1 MKYRVGLILAFI
13 VILISCSTK
22 KNTAYRRAYHNL
34 TSHYNVYFNG
44 NESYKEGI
52 LYIKNNIQE
61 DYSNVLN
68 VFIYDDPSANSV
80 GSQMQRA
87 EKKAAKLIKRHS
99 ITAKPKRKKG
109 KRTQKEKDFS
119 AQKEFNKWVD
129 DAHLLMGKAF
139 LIEGDY
145 NSAEENF
152 SWIISEFPKV
162 ETKYDAQIW
171 LARTYIQKKNFN
183 KAVDYLQRS
192 EAEKDFPEKRLNKE
206 LFSTY
211 ADYYIKQ
218 KRYSEAL
225 PWLELAL
232 GEKEKKFYKR
242 RYKYI
247 MAQIYQ
253 LNNEDKKAYDM
264 YQEVIKMRPKY
275 EMEFSAKI
283 QRATLF
289 DKKTGDSKGIR
300 KQLAKMLR
308 DEKNIDYKDQ
318 IFYAIANIDMKEN
331 LETDAIANY
340 KLSAQTSVSNN
351 AQKGLSYLSLADIYF
366 EKLNYIT
373 AKAYYDSTMMNLS
386 SKHPHY
392 DKIERKSANLTEL
405 VTYANIV
412 QRQDSLLRLAN
423 MSSKDRGKVIAGIIQ
438 VIIDEEQ
445 RLAEE
450 ARQQQL
456 DLAQYNDNNR
466 RGSSNA
472 SSGGKWYFYNP
483 AAIGMGQS
491 DFARKWGERRLEDNW
506 RRKNKM
512 VTEFDAMADDEDG
525 EARDSTKQRFD
536 KKNPQFYLTQLPLSD
551 SAQVVSNEQI
561 EEALFQLARVY
572 REQFVDYEKSIATY
586 EDLLKRYPTT
596 NYELDIWYQLYQLHE
611 LQKQTAQAAKYKQL
625 ILDKYPD
632 SVPARI
638 LTDPNY
644 LAQIEAEKNKT
655 KGIYVNAFE
664 AFQSRKFTKVIKY
677 CDYVEKNNPETPL
690 MPKFRLLKAQSIG
703 ATGNVDAMKAS
714 LTGIS
719 KDYPETEEQELADFM
734 LSRIASGGYVN
745 FVADNETAYVA
756 KKDTPGNETQVSG
769 TDTDADEDNIL
780 EEIEPENVYKFDAT
794 VSHQYVMAATGEI
807 SDLKR
812 LKFNIVKYNMNQ
824 FLMFDFKVSDRKL
837 TSDTKFILV
846 KPLKDAKEAYKYLKL
861 IRRNKDV
868 YSEFSSLKMEQFIIS
883 DDNLKVLMK
892 DKNIKRYLMFFDQNY
907 TK

>member
-1 MKYRVGLILAFI
+1 MKYRVGIILAFI

-22 KNTAYRRAYHNL
+22 KNTAYRRSYHNL

-52 LYIKNNIQE
+52 LYIENNLQE

-87 EKKAAKLIKRHS
+87 EKKAATLIKRHS
-99 ITAKPKRKKG
+99 ITVKPKRKKG
-109 KRTQKEKDFS
+109 KRTQKDKDFS

-129 DAHLLMGKAF
+129 DAHLLMGKSF
-139 LIEGDY
+139 LVEGEY

-171 LARTYIQKKNFN
+171 LARTYIQKKNYK
-183 KAVDYLQRS
+183 KAIDFLQRS
-192 EAEKDFPEKRLNKE
+192 EAEKDFPEKRLNRE
-206 LFSTY
+206 LFPTY

-218 KRYSEAL
+218 KRYPEAL

-232 GEKEKKFYKR
+232 EEKGKKLYKR

-253 LNNEDKKAYDM
+253 MKGNDKKAYDM

-289 DKKTGDSKGIR
+289 DKKSGDSKGIR
-300 KQLAKMLR
+300 KQLYKMLR

-318 IFYAIANIDMKEN
+318 IYYALANIDMKEN
-331 LETDAIANY
+331 LEPDAIVNF
-340 KLSAQTSVSNN
+340 KLSAQTSISNN

-373 AKAYYDSTMMNLS
+373 AKAYYDSTIMNLS
-386 SKHPHY
+386 KKHHNY
-392 DKIERKSANLTEL
+392 DEIEIKSANLTEL

-423 MSSKDRGKVIAGIIQ
+423 MSEKDRGKVIAEIIQ
-438 VIIDEEQ
+438 EIIEEEQ

-466 RGSSNA
+466 RGTDNS

-483 AAIGMGQS
+483 AAIGMGQA

-506 RRKNKM
+506 RRKNKA
-512 VTEFDAMADDEDG
+512 VTEFETIDDEEEG
-525 EARDSTKQRFD
+525 EATDSTKQKFD
-536 KKNPQFYLTQLPLSD
+536 KKNPQFYISQLPISD

-572 REQFVDYEKSIATY
+572 REQFVDYKKSIATY
-586 EDLLKRYPTT
+586 ADLLKRYPATS
-596 NYELDIWYQLYQLHE
+596 YELDAWYQLYQLHE
-611 LQKQTAQAAKYKQL
+611 LQKEPIQSEKYKQL
-625 ILDKYPD
+625 ILGKYPD
-632 SVPARI
+632 SVPAKI

-655 KGIYVNAFE
+655 RGIYVNAFE
-664 AFQSRKFTKVIKY
+664 AFKGRKFSKTIKY

-703 ATGNVDAMKAS
+703 ATGNVDAMKTS
-714 LTGIS
+714 LADIA
-719 KDYPETEEQELADFM
+719 KDYPETEEQELAEFM
-734 LSRIASGGYVN
+734 LSRIESGGYVN
-745 FVADNETAYVA
+745 FVAENETVYVA
-756 KKDTPGNETQVSG
+756 KEDKPKDETQAS
-769 TDTDADEDNIL
+769 DTTAVEDDIL
-780 EEIEPENVYKFDAT
+780 EEIAPENVYIFDAT
-794 VSHQYVMAATGEI
+794 VSHQYVMAATGKI

-812 LKFNIVKYNMNQ
+812 LKYNIVKYNMNQ

-837 TSDTKFILV
+837 TSDTKLILV
-846 KPLKDAKEAYKYLKL
+846 KPLNDAKEAFKYLKL
-861 IRRNKDV
+861 IRRNTDV

-883 DDNLKVLMK
+883 NENLKILLK
-892 DKNIKRYLMFFDQNY
+892 DKDVKRYLMFFDQNY